1 MKRRGS
7 SLIEVMVASSIL
19 IVGLVGVV
27 ELLIQGAHNQRR
39 GVQPVMASL
48 SAQQVLTD
56 YTMLGYPSLVAGTFD
71 GGTRYDGAGRKF
83 TQVVTVDPDAGVGY
97 PAFLVT
103 VRIESDQPGLP
114 TPLVTTVSTILS
126 RSPDGG

>member
-83 TQVVTVDPDAGVGY
+83 TQVVTRAS
-97 PAFLVT
+97 A
-103 VRIESDQPGLP
+103 
-114 TPLVTTVSTILS
+114 TPPSW
-126 RSPDGG
+126 